1 MDPRIYKVVHLL
13 MLGLEHEI
21 SLEELAQSVNLSAS
35 RLRHLF
41 KEEMGISLSQYLKTQ
56 RLEKAKHLLETTFL
70 NLKEVMHRAG
80 FTDRSHFMRD
90 FRKAYGLP
98 PLQYRTQHLIAQQKH
113 NFKGLASTATQ

>member
-1 MDPRIYKVVHLL
+1 
-13 MLGLEHEI
+13 MLGLEREQ
-21 SLEELAQSVNLSAS
+21 SLEELARSVNLSAS

-41 KEEMGISLSQYLKTQ
+41 KEEMGVSLAQYLKTQ

-90 FRKAYGLP
+90 FRKAYGQP
-98 PLQYRTQHLIAQQKH
+98 PLQYRAEHLRAQQQH
-113 NFKGLASTATQ
+113 NFKSLARMATQ